1 MEVLKYS
8 LFDEVEMKK
17 AHPCSTHSKRFQI
30 VRIGA
35 DIKIRCLG
43 CGNVI
48 MMDRDKF
55 NHAIKKVICS
65 HNEPLP
71 LGMNTKRPL

>member
-1 MEVLKYS
+1 MEILKYS

-17 AHPCSTHSKRFQI
+17 AHPCLSHSKRFQI

-43 CGNVI
+43 CGNLI

-55 NHAIKKVICS
+55 NHAIKKVLRS
-65 HNEPLP
+65 HNEPIPCEGDL
-71 LGMNTKRPL
+71 KRPL